1 MQSAQHL
8 YWKLLLPY
16 RQCDEIL
23 STPCICRIIYW
34 YVTYNHE
41 PFMSNVFCILIER
54 KAANTH
60 TPAIIKG
67 AGCVIVRQ
75 IRVIMQ
81 SAMII
86 DVMKYCRN
94 IMLLQL
100 SISFY
105 LVAFLCQRVARPL
118 IYCAMWIL
126 LQMFFGI
133 LGSILHRHMCIL

>member
-8 YWKLLLPY
+8 HGKLLLPY

-34 YVTYNHE
+34 YVTYNHK
-41 PFMSNVFCILIER
+41 PFMSNIFCILIER
-54 KAANTH
+54 KAANMH

-67 AGCVIVRQ
+67 AGCVIVMQ

-86 DVMKYCRN
+86 DVIKYCRN

-100 SISFY
+100 SICVY
-105 LVAFLCQRVARPL
+105 LVAPLFQRVAAL
-118 IYCAMWIL
+118 LFYGAMWTL
-126 LQMFFGI
+126 LPLCVDI
-133 LGSILHRHMCIL
+133 RGSILHRHMCIL

>member
-1 MQSAQHL
+1 MQSTQHL
-8 YWKLLLPY
+8 YGKLLLPY

-23 STPCICRIIYW
+23 STPCIYCIIYW

-41 PFMSNVFCILIER
+41 SFMSNVFCILIER
-54 KAANTH
+54 KAANMH
-60 TPAIIKG
+60 IPAIIKG
-67 AGCVIVRQ
+67 AGCIIVRQ
-75 IRVIMQ
+75 IRAIVQ

-105 LVAFLCQRVARPL
+105 SVAFLCQRVVL
-118 IYCAMWIL
+118 SLSYCAMWSL
-126 LQMFFGI
+126 LPLCVGI
-133 LGSILHRHMCIL
+133 LSSILHRHMCRL